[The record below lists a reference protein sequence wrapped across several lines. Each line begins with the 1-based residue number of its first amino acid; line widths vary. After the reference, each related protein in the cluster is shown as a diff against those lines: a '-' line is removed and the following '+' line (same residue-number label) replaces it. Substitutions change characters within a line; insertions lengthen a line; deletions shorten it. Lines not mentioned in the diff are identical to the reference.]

1 MVNLNAVA
9 APLKVVL
16 QQAREAIFL
25 AHLEPFL
32 PEESVKVT
40 PSLRLFT
47 KQPARRY
54 RDCLRSTVA
63 YDGQPKAL
71 DRSLFLTNTVRG
83 KLVMKNLFSILVL
96 AFLCCG
102 LATTAIAQSTTQ
114 DVTIVIADI
123 NEISVSGNLTLTI
136 NSATAG
142 SNPDD
147 ATDNTTS
154 YSITTNGTL
163 KKITGQLDVVYA
175 AGISLKVNLSAP
187 TGGTSQGQKT
197 LTTIAQDLVTGI
209 SGLAESAIQIAYTA
223 SATAA
228 VPPNGAGETHTVTFT
243 ITA

>member
-1 MVNLNAVA
+1 
-9 APLKVVL
+9 
-16 QQAREAIFL
+16 
-25 AHLEPFL
+25 
-32 PEESVKVT
+32 
-40 PSLRLFT
+40 
-47 KQPARRY
+47 
-54 RDCLRSTVA
+54 
-63 YDGQPKAL
+63 
-71 DRSLFLTNTVRG
+71 
-83 KLVMKNLFSILVL
+83 MKNLLSILVL

-102 LATTAIAQSTTQ
+102 LATTAIAQSATQ

-223 SATAA
+223 SATPA